1 MLLKWNFVLRLSAI
15 IQDKNLLVIDVI
27 IVIYEVIIL
36 AGMS

>member
-27 IVIYEVIIL
+27 IVIYEVTIL